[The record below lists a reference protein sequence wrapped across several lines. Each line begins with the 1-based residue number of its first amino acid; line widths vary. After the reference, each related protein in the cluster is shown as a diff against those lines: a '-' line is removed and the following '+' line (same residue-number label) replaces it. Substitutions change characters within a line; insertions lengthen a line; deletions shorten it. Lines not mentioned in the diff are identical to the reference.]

1 VGGDRPIGLA
11 IAIVVTGL
19 LVLLPALIVPI
30 FYLFA
35 NVHAIVVGTDYGSD
49 TMIVGVFFV
58 GLVITV
64 ALCLLLMA
72 VVVNLVGRAL
82 SPKGADREP

>member
-11 IAIVVTGL
+11 IGIVVTGL